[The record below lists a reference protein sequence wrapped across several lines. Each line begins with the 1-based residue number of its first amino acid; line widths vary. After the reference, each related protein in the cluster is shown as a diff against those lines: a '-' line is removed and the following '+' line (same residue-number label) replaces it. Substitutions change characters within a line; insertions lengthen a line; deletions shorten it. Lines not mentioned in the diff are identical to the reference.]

1 MQLPLSANII
11 RPSGKDPVSLGS
23 GIITKLLGDGGMASV
38 YEIWNSQLEVYRAVK
53 LLHPNCSRESLDRFQ
68 TEIKITAKFH
78 HPYIIE
84 IHAVGEWNGLPYIE
98 MEKVD
103 GATLEQLIYIRGAF
117 PIEVVVAIGIMVSKA
132 LEYAHNHEY
141 VLYNKS
147 YHGIIHRD
155 LKPGNIMVCNDGCV
169 KLMDFG
175 IARPTDTSFHTID
188 GTVIGTLQYLSP
200 EQLEGRELDIKTD
213 IHSLGIC
220 LYEMACGTL
229 AFPEN
234 NISRLLSDKTK
245 NKYKPLNDYDVKLP
259 HKLIELIH
267 QCMTHDKTRRPQD
280 ATVLYNELMKVYS
293 KLSNEKPEITVAN
306 YLAILSDKRNK
317 PSLHSGRSKDS
328 KLSIFIILISIFLL
342 CIMLVASRKQSQ
354 KSNIST
360 IASSQKTA
368 IIQSNPHS
376 STESVN
382 PIAVNLPSSE
392 PKKSGDDNTIRKVH
406 SSNSKVAKAG
416 KKELPQEEKSS
427 IDDLIA
433 RYDTNDW
440 LLIAQKEILNN
451 KPSNALQIL
460 NRYRDDKSQFAKI
473 QVLKARALEKIDIKM
488 FESFVLSMNINE
500 AELLLYKSMILI
512 EKGSYSEAGEI
523 LDRASTAPKV
533 IISPEIVTAKVYY
546 YKAIC
551 ASKRFDM
558 KPDEKHW
565 KEALGAWYI
574 VKKEMRTQPMHDFFK
589 KADEEIVRIGAKYRA
604 AKG

>member
-11 RPSGKDPVSLGS
+11 RPSGKDPVPLGS

-38 YEIWNSQLEVYRAVK
+38 YEIWNSQLEVSRAVK

-78 HPYIIE
+78 HPYIID

-117 PIEVVVAIGIMVSKA
+117 PVEVVVAIGIMVSKA

-200 EQLEGRELDIKTD
+200 EQLEGSELDIKTD
-213 IHSLGIC
+213 IYSLGIC

-234 NISRLLSDKTK
+234 NISRLLADKTK
-245 NKYKPLNDYDVKLP
+245 NKYKPLNDYDIKLP
-259 HKLIELIH
+259 NKLIELIH
-267 QCMTHDKTRRPQD
+267 QCMTHDKNKRLLD
-280 ATVLYNELMKVYS
+280 ATVLNNELMKVYS
-293 KLSNEKPEITVAN
+293 KLSNDKPEITVSN
-306 YLAILSDKRNK
+306 YLATLSNKRNQ
-317 PSLHSGRSKDS
+317 PSLLSNRSKS
-328 KLSIFIILISIFLL
+328 NSLSIVIILIFISLL
-342 CIMLVASRKQSQ
+342 CILLIASRKQSQ
-354 KSNIST
+354 ERNISKLD
-360 IASSQKTA
+360 SSQKTTVA
-368 IIQSNPHS
+368 QLNPQS
-376 STESVN
+376 STELKS
-382 PIAVNLPSSE
+382 PIAENPPPSES
-392 PKKSGDDNTIRKVH
+392 KKAGVDNAVRKVKLSNIKVTKAENKPVQKVDN
-406 SSNSKVAKAG
+406 SSY
-416 KKELPQEEKSS
+416 
-427 IDDLIA
+427 DDLKA

-440 LLIAQKEILNN
+440 LIIAQKEILNN

-460 NRYRDDKSQFAKI
+460 NKLQDDKSQFAKI
-473 QVLKARALEKIDIKM
+473 EVLKARALEKLDTRK
-488 FESFVLSMNINE
+488 FEAFVLSTNINE
-500 AELLLYKSMILI
+500 AEILLYKSRFLI
-512 EKGSYSEAGEI
+512 EKGKYSEAEKT
-523 LDRASTAPKV
+523 LDKASTAPQI
-533 IISPEIVTAKVYY
+533 IISPETATTRVYY
-546 YKAIC
+546 YKATC
-551 ASKRFDM
+551 ASRQFDM

-574 VKKEMRTQPMHDFFK
+574 VKREMRTQPMHDFFK
-589 KADEEIVRIGAKYRA
+589 KADEEIARIGTKYRA
-604 AKG
+604 TKG